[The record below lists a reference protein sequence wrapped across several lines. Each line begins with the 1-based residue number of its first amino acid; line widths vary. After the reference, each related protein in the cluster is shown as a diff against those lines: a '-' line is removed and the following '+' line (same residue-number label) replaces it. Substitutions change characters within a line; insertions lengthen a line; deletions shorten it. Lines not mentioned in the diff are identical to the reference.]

1 MPSATLS
8 RWTMSYFAAALLF
21 LIGGEALMVTGF
33 GYPSAAIG
41 APETFLVVHL
51 IAVGWL
57 GLLMSGALLQFVPVL
72 VAQPLRCAWLAVPAL
87 LLLVVGLSCLSAGF
101 LGLAG
106 SSLVPG
112 HALPVGGFLIA
123 LGFVLVVVMMGTTLL
138 SASPL
143 PLPAR
148 FMVVGLLSLCGTMLL
163 GVIFT
168 LALSGRTQSESA
180 SDLLYHAVPL
190 HASLGLG
197 GWMSFTAMGVSYR
210 LLAMF
215 LLAPERARTTSKIV
229 CWTGVAAL
237 AIVAGCVPLVLSS
250 PALLDILLSVAGL
263 LAVLAIALYSGDILR
278 IYRERKRKVVELNG
292 RASLGAFAALVLSAM
307 LFAIAAASGNIAT
320 AVGPATYLFAFGWL
334 TGLGLAQLY
343 KITPFLTWLECYG
356 PVLGRVPTPRVQDL
370 VKEKRAVV
378 WFHNYYGAVGV
389 ATIALFA
396 GEIDLFRVAA
406 LIQLMTTLALIG
418 EFIRTRRL
426 AEVAALQRFP
436 TGVVRPN
443 LFLPIF
449 SSRRSS

>member
-1 MPSATLS
+1 MPGATLS

-21 LIGGEALMVTGF
+21 LVGGETLMVLGF
-33 GYPSAAIG
+33 GYPSAAIE

-72 VAQPLRCAWLAVPAL
+72 VAQPLRCPWLAVPAL
-87 LLLVVGLSCLSAGF
+87 LSLVAGLSCLSAGF

-106 SSLVPG
+106 SSVLPG
-112 HALPVGGFLIA
+112 HALPAGGFLIT
-123 LGFVLVVVMMGTTLL
+123 LGFVLVVVMIGSTLG

-148 FMVVGLLSLCGTMLL
+148 FVVVGLFSLCGTMML
-163 GVIFT
+163 GLIFA
-168 LALSGRTQSESA
+168 LVLSGETQNGPA
-180 SDLLYHAVPL
+180 ADLLLHAVPL

-215 LLAPERARTTSKIV
+215 LLAPERTRTTSKIV
-229 CWTGVAAL
+229 CWTGAAAL
-237 AIVAGCVPLVLSS
+237 ALVAGCAPLVLSI
-250 PALLDILLSVAGL
+250 PAALGGLLPVAGL
-263 LAVLAIALYSGDILR
+263 LALLAIALYAGDILR
-278 IYRERKRKVVELNG
+278 IYRDRKRRVVELNS

-307 LFAIAAASGNIAT
+307 LFAIAAATGNLAT
-320 AVGPATYLFAFGWL
+320 AAGPATYLFAFGWL

-370 VKEKRAVV
+370 VKESRAVV
-378 WFHNYYGAVGV
+378 WFRLYYGAVSA

-396 GEIDLFRVAA
+396 SEVDLFRIAA
-406 LIQLMTTLALIG
+406 LIQIMTTLGLIA

-426 AEVAALQRFP
+426 AEVAVLQRFP

-449 SSRRSS
+449 SSRRS

>member
-1 MPSATLS
+1 MPGATLS

-21 LIGGEALMVTGF
+21 LVGGETLMVTGF

-51 IAVGWL
+51 VAVGWL
-57 GLLMSGALLQFVPVL
+57 GLLMAGALLQFVPVL
-72 VAQPLRCAWLAVPAL
+72 VAQPLRCTRLAAPAL
-87 LLLVVGLSCLSAGF
+87 LLLVAGLSCLSAGF

-106 SSLVPG
+106 LPAVPG
-112 HALPVGGFLIA
+112 HALPVGGLLIA
-123 LGFVLVVVMMGTTLL
+123 LGFGLVIVMIGSTLW

-148 FMVVGLLSLCGTMLL
+148 FVVVGLLSLCGTIVL
-163 GVIFT
+163 GVTFT
-168 LALSGRTQSESA
+168 LVLSGQTQNESA
-180 SDLLYHAVPL
+180 ADLLLRAVPL

-229 CWTGVAAL
+229 CWTGAAAL
-237 AIVAGCVPLVLSS
+237 AIVAGCAPLVLSTS
-250 PALLDILLSVAGL
+250 AVLDRALPIAGL
-263 LAVLAIALYSGDILR
+263 FGVLAIALYAGDILH
-278 IYRERKRKVVELNG
+278 IYRERKRRVVELNG

-307 LFAIAAASGNIAT
+307 LVAIAAVTGNLAT

-356 PVLGRVPTPRVQDL
+356 PVLGRVKTPRVQDL
-370 VKEKRAVV
+370 VKENRAVV
-378 WFHNYYGAVGV
+378 WFHNYYGAVSV
-389 ATIALFA
+389 ATVALLA
-396 GEIDLFRVAA
+396 GEINLFRVAV
-406 LIQLMTTLALIG
+406 LIQLMTTFGLIG